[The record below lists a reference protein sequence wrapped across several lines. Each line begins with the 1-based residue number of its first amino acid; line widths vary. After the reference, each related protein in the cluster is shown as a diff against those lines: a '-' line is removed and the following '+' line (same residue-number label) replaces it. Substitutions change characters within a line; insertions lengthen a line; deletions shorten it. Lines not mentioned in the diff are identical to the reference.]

1 MCVAH
6 FNSTHTHIHTRPN
19 KILYIYVYIAAVGEK
34 NARRLNQLWLLVA
47 ARQPNVRRLQT
58 SRIAFKD
65 I

>member
-6 FNSTHTHIHTRPN
+6 LTSTHTHIHTRPN

-58 SRIAFKD
+58 SRIAFND